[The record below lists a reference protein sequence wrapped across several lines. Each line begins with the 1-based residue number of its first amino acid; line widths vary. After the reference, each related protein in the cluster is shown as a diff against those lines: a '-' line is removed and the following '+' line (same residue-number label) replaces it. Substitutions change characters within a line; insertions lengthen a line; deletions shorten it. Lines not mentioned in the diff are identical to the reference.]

1 MMTALGGTLHGVLLG
16 VGLLVGVLEGV
27 MDAVGVKVGEAEGVL
42 VGVGVSVGV
51 GVLVGVSEA
60 VGVLEGV
67 AEGRTISGGRPMTR
81 ATRYCSRI
89 PERSECSV
97 TEGMKPES
105 KGMIIGFSKVTP
117 TITRATPS
125 SGLPASSCGRQ
136 RESWPVTVSESRSSG
151 SHTLPVRVEHTEM
164 WKYPG

>member
-16 VGLLVGVLEGV
+16 VGLL
-27 MDAVGVKVGEAEGVL
+27 
-42 VGVGVSVGV
+42 
-51 GVLVGVSEA
+51 